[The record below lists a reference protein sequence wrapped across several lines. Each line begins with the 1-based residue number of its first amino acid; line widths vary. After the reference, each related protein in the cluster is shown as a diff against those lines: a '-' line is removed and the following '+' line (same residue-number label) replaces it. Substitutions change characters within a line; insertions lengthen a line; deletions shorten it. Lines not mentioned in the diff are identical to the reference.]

1 MSFSAHRPGRFGS
14 DGRIEFTTDEEREQY
29 LDDILAAQNAANPDA
44 APQDHTS
51 EPWGAPP
58 VDDEPRDPSTDDET
72 VPLDRGEPAPT
83 AHDET
88 LPLDPEPADGVP
100 AADDAR
106 SAGGVPA
113 ADEAREVGEV

>member
-44 APQDHTS
+44 DARDHTS

-58 VDDEPRDPSTDDET
+58 ADDEPRDPSSTTRTAIPAMTTRPATRET
-72 VPLDRGEPAPT
+72 TTPPT
-83 AHDET
+83 TAT
-88 LPLDPEPADGVP
+88 P
-100 AADDAR
+100 
-106 SAGGVPA
+106 S
-113 ADEAREVGEV
+113 

>member
-44 APQDHTS
+44 DAHDHTS

-58 VDDEPRDPSTDDET
+58 ADDEPRDPFVDDET
-72 VPLDRGEPAPT
+72 LAIDRDA
-83 AHDET
+83 T
-88 LPLDPEPADGVP
+88 LPTTTPPSTTP
-100 AADDAR
+100 P
-106 SAGGVPA
+106 SPTSTTPS
-113 ADEAREVGEV
+113 